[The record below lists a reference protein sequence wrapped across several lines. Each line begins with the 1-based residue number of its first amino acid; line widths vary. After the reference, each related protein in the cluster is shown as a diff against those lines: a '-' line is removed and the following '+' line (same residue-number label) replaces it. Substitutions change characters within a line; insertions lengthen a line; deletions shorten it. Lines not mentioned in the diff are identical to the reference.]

1 MLRIFGDLDI
11 KWMRRRKFAYLAS
24 GALLV
29 ISIVSLIAHGGP
41 RLSVDFTGGTV
52 IEAKVEPPQ
61 HPDKIRS
68 AVDKAGVGNPE
79 IQSIGGGGQYLFRLG
94 VFEIK
99 TDAFSKI
106 RAAIE
111 TSLSGTTVT
120 LLREESVGPKIGSEL
135 RNKAVWAVLI
145 ALAGILIYV
154 GWRYEFMMAVGSV
167 IALFHDV
174 VLTVGFISVVNIE
187 FSLTVLAAL
196 LTIAGYSINDTIV
209 VFDRVRE
216 QSRLLRRENFERV
229 IDISVNQTLSRTLL
243 TGLSVMMTIVALM
256 IWGGGVIRDFAI
268 TMFFGTVV
276 GTYSSVYV
284 ASALA
289 LDIRGPGTTR
299 LRGSR

>member
-1 MLRIFGDLDI
+1 
-11 KWMRRRKFAYLAS
+11 
-24 GALLV
+24 
-29 ISIVSLIAHGGP
+29 
-41 RLSVDFTGGTV
+41 
-52 IEAKVEPPQ
+52 
-61 HPDKIRS
+61 
-68 AVDKAGVGNPE
+68 
-79 IQSIGGGGQYLFRLG
+79 
-94 VFEIK
+94 
-99 TDAFSKI
+99 
-106 RAAIE
+106 
-111 TSLSGTTVT
+111 